1 MLLVTLSEDAY
12 RESGRYDA
20 ESALTV
26 AAGRR
31 FRNEVVPLEGHAYT
45 GCDFTNVNLV
55 FRGEAH
61 YVLSGNTFNGELH
74 IDIRSSPSLTCLVQ
88 LQQEF
93 DLRWPGLMIFDE
105 PAV

>member
-1 MLLVTLSEDAY
+1 
-12 RESGRYDA
+12 
-20 ESALTV
+20 V
-26 AAGRR
+26 AARR
-31 FRNEVVPLEGHAYT
+31 FRNEDVPLDSHAYT

-74 IDIRSSPSLTCLVQ
+74 VDMSSPSLTSLVQ
-88 LQQEF
+88 PQREF
-93 DLRWPGLMIFDE
+93 DLLRPGLMIFDE